1 MNKTRQPTRRP
12 VRFLSIRWRYAFPL
26 ALVVLLVAMIG
37 AYFIAGRMSGGFAV
51 SEENVLL
58 QSTQAVGNRA
68 VDLYQRQRNEAQR
81 VAFTVGVADAVVA
94 EDAQTLV
101 ATLEALAVGADADG
115 ILVTN
120 AAGIEVAGVLRV
132 REGASVDYSVS
143 TGTNLRD
150 TYPVRALL
158 NDDLVG
164 ASALLQTPQGMMV
177 YVSYPLM
184 QAEERVGVVLL
195 GQSLGTLLEN
205 LRASAV
211 AHLALYDSRGQI
223 TQTTFP
229 LDNTALVDLNNNP
242 ALMDQVLTAGQPVI
256 ASLTVDT
263 TPYRTAYTPLEYG
276 SSLLGVIATL
286 VPDNVP
292 FATEIGRQLTASFAA
307 AVAGTVVIAAFLVLG
322 RMAARLERV
331 TDTANAMA
339 RGVPNVRTNLRPS
352 DEIGA
357 LGHALDEFA
366 YAVEQREDQFRKT
379 LWRERRERNYLI
391 SVMES
396 IPQGVLVQDPEGRL
410 LFANDLARDL
420 LGTQGVVQPPQAMQQ
435 LVHASLGEA
444 IAPGIYALGNP
455 QRIDHEGKMLQVQAA
470 AVRSRQGRQIGM
482 TLLVRDITEEVK
494 EQRKREE
501 LLRQLSAD
509 IQQPLAT
516 LAQRGALQAGRQELV
531 GDFAREISRHA
542 AALQKMIV
550 DMRELTR
557 YSQESAQRRQRPIL
571 AETLI
576 VAIANDWRQIAQAAD
591 LSLQVHINKKG
602 LHVLGDESRLRWA
615 LGNLL
620 DNAIKYTLPGG
631 IVTIEIRDEIKGV
644 LHLRVRD
651 NGVGILA
658 EDMEHIYT
666 PFYRGTP
673 VAPDGSIIR
682 VPGMGQG
689 LPLAQQVIEAHGG
702 LMKVKT
708 RHGIGTAVYVAL
720 PVTAGTGY
728 ELPLLDESMMEG
740 ATVRIEED
748 FELRSY

>member
-1 MNKTRQPTRRP
+1 MTKSSQSRRR

-26 ALVVLLVAMIG
+26 ALVVLLVAMFG
-37 AYFIAGRMSGGFAV
+37 AYFIAGRMAGGVSA

-58 QSTQAVGNRA
+58 QSAQAVGNRS

-81 VAFTVGVADAVVA
+81 IAFTVGIADAVVA
-94 EDAQTLV
+94 EDAAGLV
-101 ATLEALAVGADADG
+101 TTLESLALGADVDS
-115 ILVTN
+115 ILLTN
-120 AAGIEVAGVLRV
+120 AGGIEVAGVLRV
-132 REGASVDYSVS
+132 REGEVTDYSVS
-143 TGTNLRD
+143 TATDLRD
-150 TYPVRALL
+150 AYPVRALL
-158 NDDLVG
+158 GDNIIG
-164 ASALLQTPQGMMV
+164 ASGLLQTPQGMML
-177 YVSYPLM
+177 YVSYPLNA
-184 QAEERVGVVLL
+184 QEERVGVVLV
-195 GQSLGTLLEN
+195 GQLLSNVLEN

-229 LDNTALVDLNNNP
+229 LDNTTLVDLSSNP
-242 ALMDQVLTAGQPVI
+242 TLMDQVLTAGQPVT
-256 ASLTVDT
+256 ASLMVNG
-263 TPYRTAYTPLEYG
+263 TPYRTSYTPLEYG
-276 SSLLGVIATL
+276 TSVLGVIATL

-307 AVAGTVVIAAFLVLG
+307 AVAGTVVIVAFLMLG
-322 RMAARLERV
+322 RMAGRLERV
-331 TDTANAMA
+331 TDAAHAMA
-339 RGVPNVRTNLRPS
+339 RGVPSVRTNLKPT

-357 LGHALDEFA
+357 VGHALDHFA
-366 YAVEQREDQFRKT
+366 YAVQRREDQFRKS
-379 LWRERRERNYLI
+379 LWRERRERNYLL

-396 IPQGVLVQDPEGRL
+396 IPQGVLVQDTDGRVI
-410 LFANDLARDL
+410 FANDLARDL
-420 LGTQGVVQPPQAMQQ
+420 LGTQAVVQPPQSMRQ
-435 LVHASLGEA
+435 LIHATLGEA
-444 IAPGIYALGNP
+444 IAPGIYALGDP
-455 QRIDHEGKMLQVQAA
+455 QQIDHKGKMLQVQAA
-470 AVRSRQGRQIGM
+470 AVRSKDGRQIGT
-482 TLLVRDITEEVK
+482 TLLMRDITTEVK
-494 EQRKREE
+494 EQRERDH
-501 LLRQLSAD
+501 LLDQLSAD
-509 IQQPLAT
+509 IQQPLAS
-516 LAQRGALQAGRQELV
+516 LAQRGAMQTNNQQMV
-531 GDFAREISRHA
+531 GNFAREISRHA

-557 YSQESAQRRQRPIL
+557 YSQEAAQRRQRPIL
-571 AETLI
+571 AETLV

-602 LHVLGDESRLRWA
+602 MHVLGDESRLRWA

-631 IVTIEIRDEIKGV
+631 IVTIEVRDEVKGV

-651 NGVGILA
+651 NGVGILP

-673 VAPDGSIIR
+673 VAPDGNIIR

-689 LPLAQQVIEAHGG
+689 LPLAKQIIEAHGG

-728 ELPLLDESMMEG
+728 QLPLLDENMMEG

-748 FELRSY
+748 FELRSF

>member
-1 MNKTRQPTRRP
+1 MTKTRRQSGRR

-26 ALVVLLVAMIG
+26 ALVVMLVAMIG
-37 AYFIAGRMSGGFAV
+37 AYFIAGWMSGGVAA

-58 QSTQAVGNRA
+58 QSAQAVGNRS

-81 VAFTVGVADAVVA
+81 IAFTVGVAEGVVA
-94 EDAQTLV
+94 EDAAGLV
-101 ATLEALAVGADADG
+101 TTLEALAIGADVDS
-115 ILVTN
+115 ILVTD
-120 AAGIEVAGVLRV
+120 ATGIEVAGVLRV
-132 REGASVDYSVS
+132 TEGELTDYSVS
-143 TGTNLRD
+143 TGTDLRD
-150 TYPVRALL
+150 AYPVRALL
-158 NDDLVG
+158 GENVIG
-164 ASALLQTPQGMMV
+164 ASGLLQTPQGTV
-177 YVSYPLM
+177 LYVSYPLTL
-184 QAEERVGVVLL
+184 ENERVGVVLV
-195 GQSLGTLLEN
+195 GQVLSNVLEN

-211 AHLALYDSRGQI
+211 AHLALYDSQGQI

-229 LDNTALVDLNNNP
+229 LDNTTLVDLGSNP
-242 ALMDQVLTAGQPVI
+242 TLMNQVLTAGQPVT
-256 ASLTVDT
+256 ASLSVNN
-263 TPYRTAYTPLEYG
+263 TPYRTSYTPLEYG
-276 SSLLGVIATL
+276 TSILGVVATL

-292 FATEIGRQLTASFAA
+292 FATEIGRQLTATFAA
-307 AVAGTVVIAAFLVLG
+307 AVAATVVIAAYLVLG
-322 RMAARLERV
+322 RMAGRLERV
-331 TDTANAMA
+331 TDTAQAMA
-339 RGVPNVRTNLRPS
+339 RGVQNVRTNLKPT

-357 LGHALDEFA
+357 VGHALDQFA
-366 YAVEQREDQFRKT
+366 YVVKQREDQFRKS

-391 SVMES
+391 SVMEA
-396 IPQGVLVQDPEGRL
+396 IPQGVLVQDPEGRVI
-410 LFANDLARDL
+410 FANDIARDL
-420 LGTQGVVQPPQAMQQ
+420 LGTQGVVQPPQSMQQ
-435 LVHASLGEA
+435 LVHATLGKI
-444 IAPGIYALGNP
+444 IAPGIYALGDP
-455 QRIDHEGKMLQVQAA
+455 QQIDHDGKMLQVQAA
-470 AVRSRQGRQIGM
+470 AVRSQDDRQIGT
-482 TLLVRDITEEVK
+482 TLLLRDITVEVK
-494 EQRKREE
+494 EQRDRDQ
-501 LLRQLSAD
+501 LLSQLSAD
-509 IQQPLAT
+509 IQQPLAS
-516 LAQRGALQAGRQELV
+516 LAQKGAVQVGNQQLM

-571 AETLI
+571 AETLV

-673 VAPDGSIIR
+673 VAPDGNIVR

-689 LPLAQQVIEAHGG
+689 LPLAKQVIEAHGG

-708 RHGIGTAVYVAL
+708 KQSVGTAVYVAL

-728 ELPLLDESMMEG
+728 SLPLLDENMMEG

-748 FELRSY
+748 YELRSF